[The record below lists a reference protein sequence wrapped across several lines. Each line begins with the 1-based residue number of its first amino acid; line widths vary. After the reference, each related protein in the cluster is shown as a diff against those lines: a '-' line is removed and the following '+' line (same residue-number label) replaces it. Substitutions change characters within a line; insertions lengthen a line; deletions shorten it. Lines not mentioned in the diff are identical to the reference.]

1 MSFVLYSEHIN
12 VGDRSLRQC
21 VTFACDRNVKARI
34 YNSKEKQ
41 KIRFDFHDDD
51 DDGARR
57 DIFRRLLLFLQNS
70 RTTIF
75 FPFPWNTRNSRVTV
89 DFDFRTIIIITY
101 TSYDSGSYLRDFDW
115 HFGFRSNSFRP
126 SSLYYI
132 IL

>member
-75 FPFPWNTRNSRVTV
+75 SLSMKYSKFTRYGR
-89 DFDFRTIIIITY
+89 FRFSHNNNNNIY
-101 TSYDSGSYLRDFDW
+101 VVRQRQL
-115 HFGFRSNSFRP
+115 P
-126 SSLYYI
+126 
-132 IL
+132 